1 MTDAASP
8 TPRVGLFVTCLV
20 DFFRPRVGFAS
31 AELLESAGCDVEV
44 PAGQTCCGQPAYNTG
59 DLADTRDIAR
69 RVIEAF
75 AGYDYLVAP
84 SGSCVGQIRQYPTL
98 FDEGSEWRRRAE
110 ELAGRSYEIMTFIN
124 DVLGITPSEHGFTG
138 RVTYHDSCSGLR
150 QLGIREQPRRLLGG
164 NAGLEMVE
172 MDERDTCCGFGG
184 TFCVKYPDISTRMVD
199 QKAES
204 IERTGAETLLGGDL
218 GCLMNIAGRM
228 RRRGQPVKVRHAVEV
243 LAGMADEP
251 AIGEEEQ

>member
-31 AELLESAGCDVEV
+31 VRLLESAGCDVEV

-59 DLADTRDIAR
+59 DLGDTRDIAR

-75 AGYDYLVAP
+75 AGFDYLVAP

-98 FDEGSEWRRRAE
+98 FDEGSGWRRRAD
-110 ELAGRSYEIMTFIN
+110 ELAGRSYEIMAFIN
-124 DVLGITPSEHGFTG
+124 DVLGITPPEQGFTG

-150 QLGIREQPRRLLGG
+150 QLGIREQPRQLLGG

-228 RRRGQPVKVRHAVEV
+228 HRRGQPVKVRHAVEV

-251 AIGEEEQ
+251 AIGEEE